1 MKTNGYNE
9 FDNAF
14 RSMLENAEEAVP
26 SHIMDDVFAR
36 LDAAESAASS
46 DKKRK
51 VLPFWV
57 RYAMTGIAAAAV
69 VSLCVILWPKEQTP
83 EPMTTAEVV
92 VSGQNKETL
101 KQDMLAENAAE
112 KPDIPTKKVAERPV
126 RKTEPAVT
134 HVVTTEASE
143 TETVQVAPGDEEI
156 QTNVSE
162 DKHEEIVNVTP
173 DSPKESEPSDDEY
186 VGDPFS
192 NIDEETGRQAAK
204 VSFLMGGDVASNGD
218 AKSINR
224 FGGHKAPILP
234 VGSTKYIEQTSKN
247 SSYAIPVTFGAT
259 VKISFGN
266 NWAIGTGLNYTM
278 LQRTFAGKYTEYLDG
293 VLKHDIE
300 SDIRHTTH
308 YIGIPVNAYYT
319 FLSGSRI
326 KLYAYAG
333 GTAEKAVSNK
343 FKVLDGPE
351 RITYSEKAKGMQFS
365 AGAGLGVEF
374 NVIDRLGI
382 YVNPGV
388 RYFFDCDQPVSIR
401 TQQPFMMDF
410 EIGLRVNI

>member
-14 RSMLENAEEAVP
+14 RSMLENAEESVP

-46 DKKRK
+46 EKKRK

-69 VSLCVILWPKEQTP
+69 VSLCVILWPKEETP

-101 KQDMLAENAAE
+101 KQDMLAENVAE
-112 KPDIPTKKVAERPV
+112 KPDVPTKKVAERSA
-126 RKTEPAVT
+126 RKTEPIVT

-143 TETVQVAPGDEEI
+143 PETVQVAPGDEEI

-162 DKHEEIVNVTP
+162 DRHEEIVNVTP
-173 DSPKESEPSDDEY
+173 DSPKESETSDEEY
-186 VGDPFS
+186 IGDPFS
-192 NIDEETGRQAAK
+192 NIDEETVRQAAK

-218 AKSINR
+218 AKGINR

>member
-14 RSMLENAEEAVP
+14 RSMLENAEESVP

-46 DKKRK
+46 EKKRK
-51 VLPFWV
+51 VLPFRV

-69 VSLCVILWPKEQTP
+69 ISLCVILWPKEETP
-83 EPMTTAEVV
+83 ESMTTAEVV
-92 VSGQNKETL
+92 LSEQNRETL
-101 KQDMLAENAAE
+101 KQDMLAENVAE
-112 KPDIPTKKVAERPV
+112 KQETPTKKVAERPV
-126 RKTEPAVT
+126 RKAEPAVT
-134 HVVTTEASE
+134 HEVTAENPE
-143 TETVQVAPGDEEI
+143 TAYDISGDDGI
-156 QTNVSE
+156 QTNISE
-162 DKHEEIVNVTP
+162 DRHEEIVNVTT

-218 AKSINR
+218 AKSMNR

-234 VGSTKYIEQTSKN
+234 FGSTKYIEQTSKN

-319 FLSGSRI
+319 SLSGQRI

-351 RITYSEKAKGMQFS
+351 RITYSEKAKGVQFS

>member
-14 RSMLENAEEAVP
+14 RSMLENAEESVP

-69 VSLCVILWPKEQTP
+69 VSLCVILWPKEETQ

-101 KQDMLAENAAE
+101 KQDMLAENVAE
-112 KPDIPTKKVAERPV
+112 RPDIPTKKVAERPV

-143 TETVQVAPGDEEI
+143 TEEVQVAPGDEEI
-156 QTNVSE
+156 QTNISE
-162 DKHEEIVNVTP
+162 DRHEEIVNVTP

-192 NIDEETGRQAAK
+192 NIDEETGRQAAR

-218 AKSINR
+218 AKGINR

>member
-14 RSMLENAEEAVP
+14 RSMLENAEESVP

-46 DKKRK
+46 EKKRK
-51 VLPFWV
+51 MLPFWV

-69 VSLCVILWPKEQTP
+69 VSLCVILWPTEEEP

-92 VSGQNKETL
+92 VSEQNRETL
-101 KQDMLAENAAE
+101 KQDMLAENVAE
-112 KPDIPTKKVAERPV
+112 KDDIPTKKVAEHPV
-126 RKTEPAVT
+126 RKAEPTVT

-143 TETVQVAPGDEEI
+143 PETVQVAPGDEEI

-162 DKHEEIVNVTP
+162 DRHEEIVNVTP
-173 DSPKESEPSDDEY
+173 DSPKESETSDDEY

-293 VLKHDIE
+293 ALKHDIE
-300 SDIRHTTH
+300 SDIRHTIH

-319 FLSGSRI
+319 FLSGSKI